1 MKNKLYI
8 LPILA
13 TFLISPCFA
22 EDLSRNTAHM
32 QAMDKITGRVSVINV
47 PVNGEVTF
55 GSLSIV
61 VRSCK
66 TRPVEET
73 PDNFAFVDI
82 ADSDKDGK
90 QTNVF
95 KGWMISS
102 SPATHALEHPIY
114 DVWLLQ
120 CIDKDIKNESLL
132 SEEQL
137 NERDLLPMQ
146 NESKSAKLSDHTLQK
161 KVVEPIEEME
171 DQSESIAIETNE
183 STDMNATEF
192 FYDEEDVG
200 EELETPD
207 INDQSSEQPE
217 TQVEETLT
225 QNP

>member
-171 DQSESIAIETNE
+171 DQNESIAIETNE

-200 EELETPD
+200 EESETPEEE
-207 INDQSSEQPE
+207 NSTYQSTEQPE
-217 TQVEETLT
+217 
-225 QNP
+225 NPSDT